1 MRFLQAFSSAVLLLA
16 AGTAQ
21 AASSWSFDDAT
32 LQLAGKKGA
41 APLKYRFTP
50 KTALGRPVPLSNLD
64 TLKVILTTTD
74 NGKAKRPHQAFVVL
88 KEQETGLEAPFPL
101 TVKETGRAV
110 AQISQKDLP
119 VQFLLSTQPLKASI
133 VVGSFGS
140 SQGLDVHVFEVR
152 VVADPAV
159 AAPTYE
165 APLRYGK
172 KEEIHHIFRADPQS
186 PPKAISLVFV
196 LAVLAT
202 VPALFLGWI
211 ALGAN
216 ANHLSKALSA
226 APLSHGSFF
235 GSIVA
240 MELVFYKYYTS
251 WNLFQTLPVIG
262 IVGVVTIL
270 SGRKAL
276 GEVQSRRLAG
286 ER

>member
-1 MRFLQAFSSAVLLLA
+1 M
-16 AGTAQ
+16 
-21 AASSWSFDDAT
+21 
-32 LQLAGKKGA
+32 
-41 APLKYRFTP
+41 
-50 KTALGRPVPLSNLD
+50 
-64 TLKVILTTTD
+64 
-74 NGKAKRPHQAFVVL
+74 
-88 KEQETGLEAPFPL
+88 
-101 TVKETGRAV
+101 
-110 AQISQKDLP
+110 
-119 VQFLLSTQPLKASI
+119 
-133 VVGSFGS
+133 
-140 SQGLDVHVFEVR
+140 
-152 VVADPAV
+152 ADPAV

-202 VPALFLGWI
+202 VPALFLGVCTDSPLPSPPPPGILSRLEALLLTWVLDGQWI

-216 ANHLSKALSA
+216 TNHLSKALSA